1 MNTEQQLQSIKHMLA
16 AFITG
21 IQQSGIIEGVQPQP
35 QQDDLKLVVERLVL
49 LEGAVMQMGERTKK
63 LEQALEAHPQNL
75 YTKEEMLKY
84 LREEGMGGGLTKE
97 EVMTTVMDDPKLS
110 KLIQD
115 VVTEEIEPRLNDYD
129 ERAKEIAEEVFNDA
143 DPFEHVRPGS
153 KVWRHMEEAVDR
165 VLDDKDFE
173 DVTERALRNMDL
185 HDHLDD
191 SRLVDA
197 VMDNI
202 DIDDKVQDAI
212 NEYDFSEAL
221 RNTLS
226 DEEVAKSVVKLV
238 LVALSKR
245 LTPEEE

>member
-1 MNTEQQLQSIKHMLA
+1 
-16 AFITG
+16 
-21 IQQSGIIEGVQPQP
+21 
-35 QQDDLKLVVERLVL
+35 
-49 LEGAVMQMGERTKK
+49 
-63 LEQALEAHPQNL
+63 
-75 YTKEEMLKY
+75 
-84 LREEGMGGGLTKE
+84 
-97 EVMTTVMDDPKLS
+97 
-110 KLIQD
+110 
-115 VVTEEIEPRLNDYD
+115 
-129 ERAKEIAEEVFNDA
+129 
-143 DPFEHVRPGS
+143 
-153 KVWRHMEEAVDR
+153 MEEAVDR